1 MSGERTEKASP
12 RKRQK
17 ARSKGDFVRSREL
30 LSAASM
36 LAGVMALG
44 YVAPRFVSGWAA
56 AYSDFLRLGLT
67 ANWEGG
73 QQLPTL
79 YRMRN
84 ILLQA
89 ISPLGI
95 VLVASIG
102 AALFV
107 GVAQNRGLGFYA
119 ETIQPKFEKLNPV
132 SNLKQLFSIRSIAK
146 LAKVFIPAAIL
157 IVLAVKK
164 IEHQAEIAP
173 MSISHLTEVVSD
185 GYYLLRATAWII
197 FAWSAVDYAM
207 EWFSWEKKMKMSKQD
222 MRDEMKESEGSPE
235 IKGRIR
241 GLQRQMRMR
250 KLKADVGRATVVITN
265 PTHYAVALS
274 FDFETMEAPKVLTKG
289 RNLLAQ
295 KIKEEARWAGVP
307 IVENPP
313 LARSLYRTVEP
324 GSPIPT
330 DLYAAVAAILAY
342 LFRRQVEEKM
352 RREQAQKAARAQ
364 AQAKT
369 KSQKPTSIATTL
381 LMGASQTDTTTRTGL

>member
-17 ARSKGDFVRSREL
+17 AREKGDFVRSREL
-30 LSAASM
+30 LSSVSM

-56 AYSDFLRLGLT
+56 AYSDFLHLGLT
-67 ANWEGG
+67 GNWEGS

-79 YRMRN
+79 YRMRT
-84 ILLQA
+84 IMLSA
-89 ISPLGI
+89 ISPLAM
-95 VLVASIG
+95 VLVASMG

-107 GVAQNRGLGFYA
+107 GIAQNRGLGFYA
-119 ETIQPKFEKLNPV
+119 ESLQPKFEKLNPIN
-132 SNLKQLFSIRSIAK
+132 NLQQIFSIRSLTK
-146 LAKVFIPAAIL
+146 LAKVMIPAAIL
-157 IVLAVKK
+157 VVLAIKK
-164 IEHQAEIAP
+164 IEHQAQIAP
-173 MSISHLTEVVSD
+173 MSIGHLTEVVSD
-185 GYYLLRATAWII
+185 GYYLLRTTAWIM
-197 FAWSAVDYAM
+197 FAWSAVDYAV

-222 MRDEMKESEGSPE
+222 LRDEMKDSDGSPE

-241 GLQRQMRMR
+241 GLQRQLRMR
-250 KLKADVGRATVVITN
+250 KLKADVARATVVITN

-274 FDFETMEAPKVLTKG
+274 FDFETMDAPKVLAKG

-342 LFRRQVEEKM
+342 LFRKQVEEKM
-352 RREQAQKAARAQ
+352 RREQAQKAARVQAQ

-369 KSQKPTSIATTL
+369 QKSQSIATTL
-381 LMGASQTDTTTRTGL
+381 LIGTSQVDSAKRPGL

>member
-1 MSGERTEKASP
+1 MAGERTEKASP

-17 ARSKGDFVRSREL
+17 AREKGDFVRSREL

-56 AYSDFLRLGLT
+56 AYSDFLHLGIYG
-67 ANWEGG
+67 NWEGS
-73 QQLPTL
+73 QQLSTL
-79 YRMRN
+79 YRMRT
-84 ILLQA
+84 ISLMA
-89 ISPLGI
+89 IAPFGV
-95 VLVASIG
+95 VLVASFG
-102 AALFV
+102 AALLI
-107 GVAQNRGLGFYA
+107 GIAQNRGLGFYA
-119 ETIQPKFEKLNPV
+119 ESIQPKFDKLNPV
-132 SNLKQLFSIRSIAK
+132 NNLKQIFSVRSLAK
-146 LAKVFIPAAIL
+146 LAKVMIPAAIL
-157 IVLAVKK
+157 LALALKR
-164 IEHQAEIAP
+164 IEHQAHLAP
-173 MSISHLTEVVSD
+173 MSISHLTELVTD
-185 GYYLLRATAWII
+185 AYFLLKSTAWII
-197 FAWSAVDYAM
+197 FAWSAVDYAT

-250 KLKADVGRATVVITN
+250 KLKADVSRATVVITN
-265 PTHYAVALS
+265 PTHFAVALS

-289 RNLLAQ
+289 RNLLAL

-324 GSPIPT
+324 GQPIPA

-342 LFRRQVEEKM
+342 LFRQQVEEKM
-352 RREQAQKAARAQ
+352 RRDKANQAARAQ
-364 AQAKT
+364 AQAKAA
-369 KSQKPTSIATTL
+369 SQKTSSIATAL
-381 LMGASQTDTTTRTGL
+381 LTGASPRDMQTRTGL

>member
-1 MSGERTEKASP
+1 MSGERTEKASG

-17 ARSKGDFVRSREL
+17 AREKGDFVRSREL
-30 LSAASM
+30 LSSASL
-36 LAGVMALG
+36 LAGIIALG

-56 AYSDFLRLGLT
+56 AYSDFLHLGVT
-67 ANWEGG
+67 GNWEGS

-84 ILLQA
+84 ILLTA
-89 ISPLGI
+89 ISPLGM
-95 VLVASIG
+95 VLAASVG
-102 AALFV
+102 TALFV
-107 GVAQNRGLGFYA
+107 GVAQNRGLGFYVEA
-119 ETIQPKFEKLNPV
+119 IQPKFEKLNPV
-132 SNLKQLFSIRSIAK
+132 SNAKQLFSIRSLTK
-146 LAKVFIPAAIL
+146 LAKVMIPAAVL
-157 IVLAVKK
+157 IMLAVKK
-164 IEHQAEIAP
+164 IEHQTEMAP
-173 MSISHLTEVVSD
+173 LSINHLTEVISD
-185 GYYLLRATAWII
+185 GYYLLRSTAWIM
-197 FAWSAVDYAM
+197 FAWSGVDYAV

-222 MRDEMKESEGSPE
+222 QRDEMKESDGSPE
-235 IKGRIR
+235 VKGRIR
-241 GLQRQMRMR
+241 GLQRQLRSR
-250 KLKADVGRATVVITN
+250 KLKADVARATVVITN

-274 FDFETMEAPKVLTKG
+274 FDFETMDAPKVLTKG
-289 RNLLAQ
+289 RNILAQ

-364 AQAKT
+364 AQAQAKAQKT
-369 KSQKPTSIATTL
+369 SSLASTL
-381 LMGASQTDTTTRTGL
+381 LMGASQVDTTRTGL